1 LKKEFEKCYD
11 DYVNQG
17 GKHMSSKTVSLIM
30 IIGGLLLFLASLS
43 ADWIGIG
50 AYPGFNYAQL
60 GGMAIGL
67 VFLAY
72 GLQKIRA
79 KNKKK

>member
-1 LKKEFEKCYD
+1 
-11 DYVNQG
+11 
-17 GKHMSSKTVSLIM
+17 MSSKTVSLIM
-30 IIGGLLLFLASLS
+30 IIGGLLLFLTSLT
-43 ADWIGIG
+43 ADWLGFG
-50 AYPGFNYAQL
+50 SYPGFNYAQL

-79 KNKKK
+79 KKKKA

>member
-1 LKKEFEKCYD
+1 
-11 DYVNQG
+11 
-17 GKHMSSKTVSLIM
+17 
-30 IIGGLLLFLASLS
+30 LLLFLASLS

-79 KNKKK
+79 KNKAKNKKK

>member
-1 LKKEFEKCYD
+1 
-11 DYVNQG
+11 
-17 GKHMSSKTVSLIM
+17 MSHKTVSLIM
-30 IIGGLLLFLASLS
+30 IIGGGLVFLASLT
-43 ADWIGIG
+43 ADWINIG
-50 AYPGFNYAQL
+50 SYPGFNYAQY

-79 KNKKK
+79 KNKSK

>member
-1 LKKEFEKCYD
+1 
-11 DYVNQG
+11 
-17 GKHMSSKTVSLIM
+17 M
-30 IIGGLLLFLASLS
+30 IIGGLLLFLASLG

-50 AYPGFNYAQL
+50 SYPGFNYAQY
-60 GGMAIGL
+60 GGMAVGL

-79 KNKKK
+79 KNKKNL

>member
-1 LKKEFEKCYD
+1 
-11 DYVNQG
+11 
-17 GKHMSSKTVSLIM
+17 MSSKTISVIM
-30 IIGGLLLFLASLS
+30 IIGGLFLFLASLS

-50 AYPGFNYAQL
+50 SYPGFNYAQY

-79 KNKKK
+79 KKKQK